1 MAEQRKHDRKYMTN
15 YLRVI
20 DRNTEKLV
28 GNLVD
33 ITTEGCM
40 LISDDPIETGV
51 DFELKLD
58 LPEEIRGS
66 RQITFDAHS
75 RWCKSDVN
83 PEFYDSGFRL
93 SNISTNDIAI
103 IESLIQD
110 FVFRANEAEA
120 ALRRHVG
127 AQRQTGELLPTPRSV

>member
-1 MAEQRKHDRKYMTN
+1 MGRESSGESPWVELLTTSLSEVETMAEQRKHDRKDMIN
-15 YLRVI
+15 NLRVI
-20 DRNTEKLV
+20 DRNTEELV

-66 RQITFDAHS
+66 WQITFDAHS

-83 PEFYDSGFRL
+83 PEFYDTGFRL

-103 IESLIQD
+103 IESLIQN
-110 FVFRANEAEA
+110 F
-120 ALRRHVG
+120 LIKSG
-127 AQRQTGELLPTPRSV
+127 

>member
-1 MAEQRKHDRKYMTN
+1 MAEQRKHDRKHMIN

-20 DRNTEKLV
+20 DRNTEELV

-40 LISDDPIETGV
+40 LISDDPIETGA

-58 LPEEIRGS
+58 LPEEIRG

-83 PEFYDSGFRL
+83 PEFYDTGLRL
-93 SNISTNDIAI
+93 SNISTTTSPSS
-103 IESLIQD
+103 SL
-110 FVFRANEAEA
+110 
-120 ALRRHVG
+120 
-127 AQRQTGELLPTPRSV
+127 

>member
-1 MAEQRKHDRKYMTN
+1 MAEQRKHDRKYMIN

-20 DRNTEKLV
+20 DRNTEELV

-33 ITTEGCM
+33 VTTEGFM

-66 RQITFDAHS
+66 RQISFDAHS

-83 PEFYDSGFRL
+83 PEFCNTGFRL

-103 IESLIQD
+103 IESLIQN
-110 FVFRANEAEA
+110 F
-120 ALRRHVG
+120 LIKSG
-127 AQRQTGELLPTPRSV
+127 

>member
-1 MAEQRKHDRKYMTN
+1 MAEQRKHDRKYMIN

-20 DRNTEKLV
+20 DRNTEELV

-33 ITTEGCM
+33 TTEGCM
-40 LISDDPIETGV
+40 LISDDLIETDV

-58 LPEEIRGS
+58 LPEKIRGS

-83 PEFYDSGFRL
+83 PEFYDTGFRL

-110 FVFRANEAEA
+110 FVFQSE
-120 ALRRHVG
+120 
-127 AQRQTGELLPTPRSV
+127 